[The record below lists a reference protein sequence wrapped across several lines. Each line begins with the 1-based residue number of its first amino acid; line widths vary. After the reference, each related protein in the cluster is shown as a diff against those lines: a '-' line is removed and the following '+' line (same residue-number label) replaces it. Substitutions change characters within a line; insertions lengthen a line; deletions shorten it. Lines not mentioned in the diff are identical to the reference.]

1 MSDITTYPDPA
12 PGVVLAAREGFIGYM
27 DNHTPTPEELFTY
40 LVANNYLTMKAY
52 IELASGYD
60 AL

>member
-27 DNHTPTPEELFTY
+27 GKSNPTAEELFTY

-52 IELASGYD
+52 VELASGYD

>member
-1 MSDITTYPDPA
+1 MSDITTYPDP
-12 PGVVLAAREGFIGYM
+12 GIVLAAREGFIGYM
-27 DNHTPTPEELFTY
+27 GKSNPTPEALFTY

-52 IELASGYD
+52 VELASGYD

>member
-1 MSDITTYPDPA
+1 MSDITTYPDP
-12 PGVVLAAREGFIGYM
+12 GIVLAAREGFIGYM
-27 DNHTPTPEELFTY
+27 DNRTPTAEELFTY

-52 IELASGYD
+52 VELASGYD